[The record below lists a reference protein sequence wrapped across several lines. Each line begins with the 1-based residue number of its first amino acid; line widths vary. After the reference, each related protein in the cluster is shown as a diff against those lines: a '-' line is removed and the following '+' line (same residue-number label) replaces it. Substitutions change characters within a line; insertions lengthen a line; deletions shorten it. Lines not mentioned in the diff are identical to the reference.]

1 MELRVNKKS
10 KKLYNML
17 QQVTFERVVNSGFRI
32 PNSRFHV
39 LHTLQFP
46 VSVRRRLRT
55 ADCGLQ
61 TADQG

>member
-1 MELRVNKKS
+1 MDKVRHVSDEYFAKIDDKVS
-10 KKLYNML
+10 K
-17 QQVTFERVVNSGFRI
+17 
-32 PNSRFHV
+32 
-39 LHTLQFP
+39 P